1 MNGDRRTEELPPV
14 ATTDPPPRIES
25 NGTAP
30 VIETAAQPTTSQAK
44 PDQPGPGTLLIGML
58 FWAGLGLFWA
68 LKNDTAR
75 EFLGRWWWAVVIAFV
90 LITTV
95 VVYGGVKRWFVK
107 AAA

>member
-1 MNGDRRTEELPPV
+1 MLVAIGTLFIGISTASAQEQERRLMDRLLK
-14 ATTDPPPRIES
+14 
-25 NGTAP
+25 
-30 VIETAAQPTTSQAK
+30 PTTSQAK

-90 LITTV
+90 ES
-95 VVYGGVKRWFVK
+95 
-107 AAA
+107 